1 MDWRILLGTFGM
13 VFVSELGD
21 KTWLAI
27 INTSAATHAPA
38 SVLTGAILALCCSS
52 LAAVALGWGA
62 GLMLPVRILRIMV
75 GISFLLCGV
84 WFLLRS

>member
-1 MDWRILLGTFGM
+1 MDWRIVLTTFGM
-13 VFVSELGD
+13 VFASELGD

-27 INTSAATHAPA
+27 ITTSAATHTPS

-52 LAAVALGWGA
+52 LVAVGLGWGV
-62 GLMLPVRILRIMV
+62 GLMLPAKLLRIVV
-75 GISFLLCGV
+75 GISFLLCGL